1 MREDPVSPEF
11 KIPRLGFCQHGREE
25 ELGQRQSALPG
36 AGAGAPSSTGG
47 TCDRRKE
54 IAHRACRAHRERL
67 ARRRAATARQRRA
80 NPRYFPVLPPLPQT
94 LTRVRSLPIAAI
106 AAAAVKKPASK
117 GKIKMSGA
125 KKKPK
130 KAKKAKKPAKK
141 APSGPVKAKKVY
153 DLPGQKKDP
162 PEEGDSLRKFYV
174 SLRKQI
180 PESVMAEQWLVEHG
194 LLPADEAAKA
204 YKKFLI
210 RKGRDPK
217 KKKAGGSSGSKPSK
231 PKPKPNP
238 AVKKEP
244 KAPVAKKASGIKR
257 KALDDDDS
265 DSDIPLAALKSNG
278 GGGGFKIPKKE

>member
-1 MREDPVSPEF
+1 MPIARAAHTASVSLVAAPRPPVS
-11 KIPRLGFCQHGREE
+11 
-25 ELGQRQSALPG
+25 
-36 AGAGAPSSTGG
+36 GAPTPDISPSS
-47 TCDRRKE
+47 
-54 IAHRACRAHRERL
+54 RL
-67 ARRRAATARQRRA
+67 FA
-80 NPRYFPVLPPLPQT
+80 QT
-94 LTRVRSLPIAAI
+94 LTRVRSLPITAI

-130 KAKKAKKPAKK
+130 KAKKKPAKK
-141 APSGPVKAKKVY
+141 APSGPVKEKKVY
-153 DLPGQKKDP
+153 DLPGQKKDT
-162 PEEGDSLRKFYV
+162 PEEGESLRKFYS

-180 PESVMAEQWLVEHG
+180 PESVMAEQWLMEHG

-217 KKKAGGSSGSKPSK
+217 KAGGSSGSKPSASK
-231 PKPKPNP
+231 PKPKPKP
-238 AVKKEP
+238 AVKKEH
-244 KAPVAKKASGIKR
+244 KSPVAKKASGIKR